1 MDGLGKRLA
10 RGEEAAFAELYD
22 DCADRIH
29 HYLMVRL
36 RSRDDAADVLQET
49 FVRLVR
55 TRKRLG
61 GVENPI
67 AYAFTVARNEA
78 ARLAGRRSREA
89 EGRSE
94 LVGSGL
100 FVQVA
105 DDDAPGHEAADL
117 AAAALARLDPDH
129 REVLQSKTYAGLT
142 FREIAEVTGLPQGTV
157 ATRYRA
163 AIEKLRAWLA
173 KETS

>member
-1 MDGLGKRLA
+1 MDGLGRRLA

-22 DCADRIH
+22 ECADRIH
-29 HYLMVRL
+29 HYLTVRL

-55 TRKRLG
+55 KRKRLADID
-61 GVENPI
+61 NPI

-78 ARLAGRRSREA
+78 ARLAGQRSRET

-94 LVGSGL
+94 LAAGAL
-100 FVQVA
+100 FVQMA
-105 DDDAPGHEAADL
+105 GDDAPAHETADL
-117 AAAALARLDPDH
+117 AAAALARLDDDH
-129 REVLQSKTYAGLT
+129 REVLQLKTYAGLT

-157 ATRYRA
+157 ATRYRT
-163 AIEKLRAWLA
+163 AIKRLRAWLA
-173 KETS
+173 KEAS